1 MAEFVSLLSLGK
13 SCQDHTGYS
22 FTEEK
27 QRAQK
32 QNFLIV
38 VILLQN
44 DVNIARMLSQ
54 VTHERVLIKS
64 KLNQATTTQTIPDSN
79 GERIFHPRHVLTIND
94 RNKFSFVV
102 LNFEH
107 RT

>member
-1 MAEFVSLLSLGK
+1 M
-13 SCQDHTGYS
+13 DHTGYS

-54 VTHERVLIKS
+54 VTHERVLINPS
-64 KLNQATTTQTIPDSN
+64 
-79 GERIFHPRHVLTIND
+79 
-94 RNKFSFVV
+94 
-102 LNFEH
+102 
-107 RT
+107 